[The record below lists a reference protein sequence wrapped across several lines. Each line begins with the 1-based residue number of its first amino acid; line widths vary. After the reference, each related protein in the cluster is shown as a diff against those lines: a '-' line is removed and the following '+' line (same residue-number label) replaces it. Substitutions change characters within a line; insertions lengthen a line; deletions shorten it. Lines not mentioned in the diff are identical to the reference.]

1 MKLKKNSEQEDFILL
16 KENVELKISMVKN
29 TIERMS
35 LDCFTDAYLSH
46 PSFHRLV
53 IFFDEELSKVFES
66 LLVYKKTEVEY
77 MDIARK
83 EFEDFLKEKK
93 LIKKLKVN

>member
-1 MKLKKNSEQEDFILL
+1 MKLKKKSEHEDFILL
-16 KENVELKISMVKN
+16 KENVELKLGMVKN

-35 LDCFTDAYLSH
+35 IDCFADAYLSH
-46 PSFHRLV
+46 SSFNRL
-53 IFFDEELSKVFES
+53 INFIDEELSKIFES
-66 LLVYKKTEVEY
+66 LLSYKKTEVEY

-93 LIKKLKVN
+93 LIKRN